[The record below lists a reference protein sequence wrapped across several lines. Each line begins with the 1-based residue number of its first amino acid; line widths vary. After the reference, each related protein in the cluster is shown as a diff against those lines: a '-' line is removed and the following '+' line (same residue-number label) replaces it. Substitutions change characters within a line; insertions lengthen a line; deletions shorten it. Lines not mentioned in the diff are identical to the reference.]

1 MARPASEPLTDIPP
15 AARDA
20 VASLLAAPTVPV
32 KVLVSGGI
40 GTGKSSVLAAIR
52 SALRAAEVAV
62 LTRPPRDGDDAAVAV
77 VIDDA
82 HLLDDAELV
91 RLGELVADPTST
103 VVVAAEPLAH
113 RPALRSLA
121 TAIEREN
128 PVVSLGALV
137 PAEVN
142 RLAAETLSTPP
153 TSEII
158 RSLMAATAGLPF
170 LLQPAIAAAGSPDG
184 EAPATAIMQ
193 AAKFALIERL
203 RRLDEPV
210 LDALLVSSLSPELG
224 PDDVAAALRVGAE
237 DAQALVDRARASGLI
252 EPSHSQAFLRSVHR
266 CIAGIIGTA
275 RHHDTEIS
283 LLVSQIESSTLSA
296 DLALRM
302 AEHGLHDA
310 SLANALADLAS
321 HTRGQPARAA
331 RLYRAAADAG
341 ATALS
346 TRLADALALTGDC
359 TTAGRLADELLGSD
373 DAAERAAAVRIAASI
388 AMHDGSAAQAA
399 DLFRWLGLY
408 PDAFVSAAGAIVA
421 VAVGDLAAARAALTA
436 ESAGPPTSTARA
448 ARSLAEGLLLSLDQP
463 FPIAVARLGQSITA
477 EQQQAGVAP
486 DTPAALVTL
495 AALHGGDPVRA
506 RSVIGRA
513 VRAGSQLD
521 SADESFASHRHR
533 LLLGWVR
540 MQNGQ
545 LSAAAADVA
554 STADATLH
562 RRDALWAA
570 ALQTAI
576 ARRSGDSG
584 AVQKH
589 WYAAMEVLAEYSMDL
604 FSLLPLGELWVAAA
618 RMRQVD
624 RLQHTLTQAFALL
637 ESLGNP
643 ELWSVPLHWAG
654 VHAGI
659 LANSPEA
666 VAPHGQA
673 LTAASRQ
680 DRAHSAFAKALATA
694 GRTWLR
700 VLANHVD
707 IDEVTAA
714 ARGLSQFGLT
724 WDATRLA
731 SQAALQTPDG
741 RVSGAMLQLARD
753 LKQTA
758 AIDETPS
765 LESVTTVADGAH
777 TGPSRPASSRLS
789 DRERE
794 VAELLLLGM
803 PYRDIGSQLFI
814 SAKTV
819 EHHVARIR
827 RRLGA
832 ESRSE
837 MLSMLRAMLA
847 PQG

>member
-1 MARPASEPLTDIPP
+1 MAGPASEPLTDIPQ
-15 AARDA
+15 AARDT

-52 SALRAAEVAV
+52 SALRDAGVAV
-62 LTRPPRDGDDAAVAV
+62 LTRPPRDGDDMAAAV

-82 HLLDDAELV
+82 HLLDDAELGQLAE
-91 RLGELVADPTST
+91 RVADPAST
-103 VVVAAEPLAH
+103 VVVAAEPLANH
-113 RPALRSLA
+113 PALRSLA
-121 TAIEREN
+121 TAMEREN
-128 PVVSLGALV
+128 PVVSLGAFS

-142 RLAAETLSTPP
+142 RLAAQTLGAPP
-153 TSEII
+153 TSDII
-158 RSLMAATAGLPF
+158 RSLMVATAGLPF

-203 RRLDEPV
+203 RRLEEPV
-210 LDALLVSSLSPELG
+210 LDTLLVSSLSPELG
-224 PDDVAAALRVGAE
+224 PDDVAAALRVSAE
-237 DAQALVDRARASGLI
+237 DAQVLVARARASGLI
-252 EPSHSQAFLRSVHR
+252 EPSHSQTFLRSVHR

-283 LLVSQIESSTLSA
+283 LLVSQLETSTLSA
-296 DLALRM
+296 DLALRL
-302 AEHGLHDA
+302 AEHGLRDER
-310 SLANALADLAS
+310 LATALADLAS
-321 HTRGQPARAA
+321 RTRGQPAQAA
-331 RLYRAAADAG
+331 RLYRAAAEAG

-346 TRLADALALTGDC
+346 ARLADALALTGDC
-359 TTAGRLADELLGSD
+359 TTAGRLADELLGSA

-399 DLFRWLGLY
+399 DLFRWLGPY
-408 PDAFVSAAGAIVA
+408 PDAFVGAAGAIVGLA
-421 VAVGDLAAARAALTA
+421 TGDLEAARAAL
-436 ESAGPPTSTARA
+436 SAHSEGPPTSTSRA
-448 ARSLAEGLLLSLDQP
+448 ARSLAEGLLLSLDQS
-463 FPIAVARLGQSITA
+463 FPVAVTRLGQSITT
-477 EQQQAGVAP
+477 EQQTACVAP

-513 VRAGSQLD
+513 VRGGGLTD
-521 SADESFASHRHR
+521 TVDETFSSHRHR

-540 MQNGQ
+540 MQDGQ
-545 LSAAAADVA
+545 LHASAADVA
-554 STADATLH
+554 STADAVLH

-589 WYAAMEVLAEYSMDL
+589 WYAAAEVLAEYSMDL

-618 RMRQVD
+618 RMRQVN
-624 RLQHTLTQAFALL
+624 RLQHTLAEAFALL

-643 ELWSVPLHWAG
+643 VLWSVPLHWAG

-666 VAPHGQA
+666 VAPHGHA
-673 LTAASRQ
+673 LTAAA
-680 DRAHSAFAKALATA
+680 AHSVFAKALATA

-707 IDEVTAA
+707 ADEVTAA

-731 SQAALQTPDG
+731 GQAALQTPDG

-753 LKQTA
+753 LKQTVA
-758 AIDETPS
+758 VDEAPGP
-765 LESVTTVADGAH
+765 ESVSTVADGARS
-777 TGPSRPASSRLS
+777 GPSRPASSKLS

-794 VAELLLLGM
+794 VAELLLLGL

-847 PQG
+847 PHG